1 MDWTDMSIHLQR
13 QIEKVKSMII
23 ALGGD
28 VEQAVQRACAAVDT
42 RDSALARRVIEQD
55 ERIDHMEVDIE
66 EECLHTLAVYQPV
79 AMDLRYVVAVL
90 KMNNDLERI
99 ADCAV
104 NLAQQALFMAAEPP
118 FDKEPFIGG
127 MQELVLQMLRES
139 LEALLHVDVD
149 KAERVR
155 ATDDKV
161 DAIHRR
167 MYEQVETAMRE
178 HPDQIPQLIHVMG
191 VSRQFERI
199 ADLAT
204 NIAEDV
210 IYMARGQILRHQ
222 RGGRRTVAYRQP

>member
-1 MDWTDMSIHLQR
+1 MSVHLQR

-28 VEQAVQRACAAVDT
+28 VERAVQRACNAVDT
-42 RDSALARRVIEQD
+42 RDAALARRVIEQD

-90 KMNNDLERI
+90 KMNNDMERI

-118 FDKEPFIGG
+118 FDKDAYIGG
-127 MQELVLQMLRES
+127 MQELVQQMLREA
-139 LEALLHVDVD
+139 LDALLHVDTD
-149 KAERVR
+149 KAEKVR
-155 ATDDKV
+155 TADDKV

-178 HPDQIPQLIHVMG
+178 NPDRIPQLIHVMN
-191 VSRQFERI
+191 VSRQLERI

-222 RGGRRTVAYRQP
+222 HATRKTARS